1 MAEYRG
7 YRGERDDFETDDLR
21 YRRGYRQ
28 GGQQQGERFSR
39 GWQGGDMGGGRGYGE
54 GSWDQQGGSRDYGGG
69 DYGSQQSAF
78 ERGGAPQYGGG
89 HGESRS
95 SQSGYGDT
103 GYGERSGG
111 SRFGEDYRSGGYGA
125 GMGPRSDFGYE
136 RGSYGDYG
144 DRGRS
149 SYERDYGG
157 AGSRWSS
164 GRSYGGGE
172 RGYEQG
178 GRGFWDRASDEVSSW
193 FGDEDAERRRRMDQF
208 RGRGPK
214 NYMRSDER
222 IKEDV
227 NDRLSDDGNLDAS
240 DIEVD
245 VANGEVTLSG
255 RISNRWDKRR
265 AEDLAEAVSGVK
277 HVQNNLRVR
286 ESEIGNAI
294 SGGLTAAT
302 GSTATGAASSRK
314 RSNM

>member
-54 GSWDQQGGSRDYGGG
+54 GRSGQQGGSRDYENR

-78 ERGGAPQYGGG
+78 ERGIPQYGGG
-89 HGESRS
+89 YGESRS
-95 SQSGYGDT
+95 SQGGYGDT
-103 GYGERSGG
+103 GYGERPGAR
-111 SRFGEDYRSGGYGA
+111 RFGEDQRSGGYGS
-125 GMGPRSDFGYE
+125 GMGPRADFGYE
-136 RGSYGDYG
+136 RGGYG

-149 SYERDYGG
+149 NYERGYGD
-157 AGSRWSS
+157 AGSRLPS
-164 GRSYGGGE
+164 GRSYGGGD

-227 NDRLSDDGNLDAS
+227 NDRLSDDGDLDAS

-255 RISNRWDKRR
+255 HISNRWDKRR

-277 HVQNNLRVR
+277 HVQNNLRMR
-286 ESEIGNAI
+286 ESEVGNAI

>member
-1 MAEYRG
+1 MAEHRG

-28 GGQQQGERFSR
+28 GGQQQSERFSR

-54 GSWDQQGGSRDYGGG
+54 GSWDQQGGSRDYENRDYGGR

-78 ERGGAPQYGGG
+78 ERGGTPQYGGG
-89 HGESRS
+89 YGESRA
-95 SQSGYGDT
+95 SQSGY
-103 GYGERSGG
+103 
-111 SRFGEDYRSGGYGA
+111 GEDYRSGGYGA
-125 GMGPRSDFGYE
+125 GMGPRADFGYE
-136 RGSYGDYG
+136 RGYG
-144 DRGRS
+144 
-149 SYERDYGG
+149 GG

-164 GRSYGGGE
+164 GRAYGGGE

-178 GRGFWDRASDEVSSW
+178 GRGFWDRATDEVSSW

-240 DIEVD
+240 DMEVD

-255 RISNRWDKRR
+255 RISHRWDKRR

-286 ESEIGNAI
+286 ESEIGSAI
-294 SGGLTAAT
+294 SGGLAAAT